1 MGLFRGK
8 TSREKQEECIISV
21 LDGSISLHR
30 YIAVIHNKR
39 VYKLKLFNIIVIGK
53 ISCYYNPAK

>member
-30 YIAVIHNKR
+30 YIAVIHNQR
-39 VYKLKLFNIIVIGK
+39 IYKLKLFNIIVI
-53 ISCYYNPAK
+53 

>member
-8 TSREKQEECIISV
+8 TSREKQEECIV

-30 YIAVIHNKR
+30 YIAVIHNKC
-39 VYKLKLFNIIVIGK
+39 VYIFKLFNIIVI
-53 ISCYYNPAK
+53 

>member
-8 TSREKQEECIISV
+8 TSREKQEKCIISV
-21 LDGSISLHR
+21 LDGSISFHR

-39 VYKLKLFNIIVIGK
+39 IYKLKLFNIIVI
-53 ISCYYNPAK
+53 